1 MELEKTSQAIGYA
14 QNALEEAMQ
23 ELQRRFAPRITRRA
37 GDLLGRLTGGA
48 YDRISIGED
57 LSILAARRS
66 EGGLRAVQ
74 WRSEGTMDQM
84 YLALRLA
91 VWEELSPNSPLVLD
105 DALIRFDQS
114 RMEQALDVLSAL
126 GKTQQI
132 ILFTCQNREKEY
144 LSR

>member
-37 GDLLGRLTGGA
+37 GALLGRLTGGA
-48 YDRISIGED
+48 YDRLSIGED

-91 VWEELSPNSPLVLD
+91 VWEELSPNSPMVLD

-114 RMEQALDVLSAL
+114 RMEQALDVLSGL
-126 GKTQQI
+126 GKNRQI